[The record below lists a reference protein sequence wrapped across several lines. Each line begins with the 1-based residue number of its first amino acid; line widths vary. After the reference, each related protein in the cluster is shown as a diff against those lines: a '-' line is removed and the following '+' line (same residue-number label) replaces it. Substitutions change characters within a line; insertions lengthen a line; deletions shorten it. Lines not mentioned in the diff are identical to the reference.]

1 MAKRVTTK
9 RVTVVGMAKLNPDQK
24 YHVEEAARTIARA
37 AEHLRDGPLMKQ
49 VRQHVASQAAAVG
62 VTPTP
67 KTAMVGR
74 PARGR
79 K

>member
-1 MAKRVTTK
+1 MAKRIASK
-9 RVTVVGMAKLNPDQK
+9 RVTVVGMAKLAPDQK
-24 YHVEEAARTIARA
+24 YKVEEAARTIARA

-67 KTAMVGR
+67 KNALV
-74 PARGR
+74 ARGR